1 MDPDSSSSSTP
12 GSTAPR
18 RWLNAAVVGQ
28 EASRQTWALAAR
40 EKLEETAGTYGET
53 VTLKE
58 LADWVQERSLIR
70 TKQLSMQWIG
80 DVLGRVSAAC
90 VDRREPLLSSLC
102 VDAKGHV
109 SPAYA
114 LSVEV
119 LRHEEVGD
127 PDEHAAR
134 ERLACHRWFGAELPE
149 DGGQPVVTVR
159 AVAPRPVRATG
170 GRTASPRA
178 ATPSRAPGRAATTSA
193 RSSAAETA
201 AAASQKPLAI
211 CPVHFTELPATGI
224 CDDCD

>member
-1 MDPDSSSSSTP
+1 MASDSPSSP
-12 GSTAPR
+12 APPR

-28 EASRQTWALAAR
+28 ETSRETWALAAR

-80 DVLGRVSAAC
+80 DVLGRVARAC
-90 VDRREPLLSSLC
+90 VERREPLLSSLC

-119 LRHEEVGD
+119 LRHEDVGD
-127 PDEHAAR
+127 PDDHAAR

-159 AVAPRPVRATG
+159 AVAPRPVRASG

-178 ATPSRAPGRAATTSA
+178 ATPSRTPSTAARASS
-193 RSSAAETA
+193 RGSAAETA

-211 CPVHFTELPATGI
+211 CPVHFTELPATGV

>member
-1 MDPDSSSSSTP
+1 MESDSP
-12 GSTAPR
+12 AGSAAPR

-28 EASRQTWALAAR
+28 EASRETWALAAR
-40 EKLEETAGTYGET
+40 EKLEETAGIYGET
-53 VTLKE
+53 VTLRE

-80 DVLGRVSAAC
+80 DVLGRVARGC

-127 PDEHAAR
+127 PDDHAAR

-149 DGGQPVVTVR
+149 GGGQPVVTVR
-159 AVAPRPVRATG
+159 AVAPRPARATG
-170 GRTASPRA
+170 GRTVSPRA
-178 ATPSRAPGRAATTSA
+178 ATPSRTPGTRAATTSS

>member
-1 MDPDSSSSSTP
+1 MSPDPASSP
-12 GSTAPR
+12 EAPR

-28 EASRQTWALAAR
+28 EVSRETWALAAR
-40 EKLEETAGTYGET
+40 EKLEETAAHYGET
-53 VTLKE
+53 VSLRE
-58 LADWVQERSLIR
+58 LAEWVQERSLIR

-80 DVLGRVSAAC
+80 DVLGRVGRAC

-109 SPAYA
+109 SPAYT

-127 PDEHAAR
+127 PDDHAAR

-149 DGGQPVVTVR
+149 GGGEPVVTVR
-159 AVAPRPVRATG
+159 AVTPRPARVSG
-170 GRTASPRA
+170 GRA
-178 ATPSRAPGRAATTSA
+178 ATPR
-193 RSSAAETA
+193 A
-201 AAASQKPLAI
+201 AAASRVPGTRAATAPARSAAATPAEKPLVI

>member
-1 MDPDSSSSSTP
+1 MASDSPSSP
-12 GSTAPR
+12 AAPR

-28 EASRQTWALAAR
+28 EASRETWALAAR
-40 EKLEETAGTYGET
+40 EKLEETAATYGET

-70 TKQLSMQWIG
+70 TKQLSTNWIG
-80 DVLGRVSAAC
+80 DVLGRVARGCA
-90 VDRREPLLSSLC
+90 DRREPLLPSLC
-102 VDAKGHV
+102 VDTKGHV

-127 PDEHAAR
+127 PDDHAAR

-149 DGGQPVVTVR
+149 GGGDPVVTVKAPAR
-159 AVAPRPVRATG
+159 PAPRVARVPGAPG

-178 ATPSRAPGRAATTSA
+178 ATPSRTPGTGAATAPS
-193 RSSAAETA
+193 RSRAPAAPAE
-201 AAASQKPLAI
+201 KPLAV
-211 CPVHFTELPATGI
+211 CPVHFTVLPVTGI

>member
-1 MDPDSSSSSTP
+1 MDSDSPSSS
-12 GSTAPR
+12 AEPR

-28 EASRQTWALAAR
+28 EASRETWALAAR
-40 EKLEETAGTYGET
+40 EKLEATAGTYGET

-80 DVLGRVSAAC
+80 DVLGRVARAC

-119 LRHEEVGD
+119 LRHEPVGD
-127 PDEHAAR
+127 PDDHAAR

-159 AVAPRPVRATG
+159 AVTPRPARTG

-178 ATPSRAPGRAATTSA
+178 ATPSRTPGTRAAKAPA

-201 AAASQKPLAI
+201 AAATQKPLAI
-211 CPVHFTELPATGI
+211 CPVHFTELPATGV